1 MQASMST
8 VNGDRVRKENGAGPV
23 VYHEDAIMS
32 LPDAYSTLPSHSVSR
47 QIFFDFFL
55 LQKLTWIY
63 CLKL

>member
-47 QIFFDFFL
+47 QIILTFFFF
-55 LQKLTWIY
+55 KS
-63 CLKL
+63 

>member
-8 VNGDRVRKENGAGPV
+8 VNGDRVRKENVAGPV

-47 QIFFDFFL
+47 QI
-55 LQKLTWIY
+55 I
-63 CLKL
+63 